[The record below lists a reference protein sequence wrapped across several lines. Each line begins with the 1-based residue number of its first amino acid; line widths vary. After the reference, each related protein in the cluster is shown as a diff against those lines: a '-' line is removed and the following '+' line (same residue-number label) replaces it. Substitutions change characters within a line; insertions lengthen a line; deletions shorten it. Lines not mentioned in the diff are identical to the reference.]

1 MSTVKTTTHQNK
13 KINISS
19 TTVFFVIAIIFLATT
34 LRTPLT
40 GVGPIISIIRDEL
53 NISNVLAGFLT
64 TIPLLAFAVFSPLA
78 PRISRKF
85 GMEQTLFYAVILL
98 TLGIILRSLGTTS
111 FLILGTVLIGI
122 GISFGNVL
130 VPSLFKLKYPLH
142 VGLLT
147 GIYTVSMNIS
157 ASIALGISNPIAS
170 STSFGW
176 QGALSFSIILTAIT
190 LIAWIPLLRG
200 QKVDLTAISGDST
213 KPAEKKLWKTPLAW
227 AIAISMGLQ
236 SLLFY
241 SFTAWLPEILISQ
254 GMSAQKAGWMASIM
268 QMSQIPMTFLI
279 PIIAEKLKS
288 QRPIVIFFTLFYLIG
303 LTGLFF
309 KWTDLTVVWMICLGV
324 SGGASFGVVV
334 MLFTLRTKTAYEAA
348 QISGFAQSI
357 GYLLAAVGPVLFG
370 YLHDVTGSWNTSN
383 IIFIIPSMILFVSA
397 YISAKNRY
405 L

>member
-383 IIFIIPSMILFVSA
+383 IIFIIASMILFVSA